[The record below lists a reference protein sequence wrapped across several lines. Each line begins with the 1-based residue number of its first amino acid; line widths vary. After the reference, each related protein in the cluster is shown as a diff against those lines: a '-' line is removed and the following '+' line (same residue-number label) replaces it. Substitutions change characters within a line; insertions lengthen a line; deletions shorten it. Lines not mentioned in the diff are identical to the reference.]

1 MFIGQA
7 RRSGTKP
14 ACISDEIAR
23 ACARAAGSAGQ
34 SCAAGKRSARYS
46 RIASDSQTWMP
57 LSSSAGTLPV
67 PEIFD
72 TRGLKSAASSE
83 ITTSSKA
90 MPATFMAIQGRNDHD
105 E

>member
-23 ACARAAGSAGQ
+23 ARARAAGSAGH
-34 SCAAGKRSARYS
+34 SRAAGNRSARYS

-72 TRGLKSAASSE
+72 TRDLKSGASSE